1 VRRFPATILLR
12 FIASLPRVDVDLS
25 PWIRGKTPRL
35 LTVANYDPEDGPVL
49 ATVEYRAEPS
59 REAAF
64 LEAVQRLGRL
74 RRRDGASRWGI
85 YRDTEVP
92 DRFVETF
99 IVASWAEHLRQ
110 HERTVRA
117 DRPVRE
123 AVGGSSRETPVIH
136 HFVYVR
142 SRR

>member
-1 VRRFPATILLR
+1 
-12 FIASLPRVDVDLS
+12 LS

-49 ATVEYRAEPS
+49 VAVEYRVDPT

-64 LEAVQRLGRL
+64 LEAAQRLGRL
-74 RRRDGASRWGI
+74 RRRDGATRWGI
-85 YRDTEVP
+85 YRDTETP
-92 DRFVETF
+92 DCFVETF

-110 HERTVRA
+110 HERSVGA

-123 AVGGSSRETPVIH
+123 DVHGSLRAAPVIRH
-136 HFVYVR
+136 YVYARPVR
-142 SRR
+142 